1 MLLLATLSLPKDS
14 LADGGRG
21 ESIVDG
27 LGAGELINVLS
38 PCNFTIL
45 VAYS

>member
-14 LADGGRG
+14 LADGDRG

-27 LGAGELINVLS
+27 LGVGKLINVIS
-38 PCNFTIL
+38 PCNFAIL
-45 VAYS
+45 VTYS